1 MQADLLFNFISLYA
15 LDEWKPFYWGS
26 VMYHAITKL
35 NTLTNKNKN
44 VTMLRVIALRFNQ
57 FVLSI
62 LFAREGL
69 EIF

>member
-1 MQADLLFNFISLYA
+1 
-15 LDEWKPFYWGS
+15 
-26 VMYHAITKL
+26 MYHAITKL

-44 VTMLRVIALRFNQ
+44 VTVLRVIALRFNQ